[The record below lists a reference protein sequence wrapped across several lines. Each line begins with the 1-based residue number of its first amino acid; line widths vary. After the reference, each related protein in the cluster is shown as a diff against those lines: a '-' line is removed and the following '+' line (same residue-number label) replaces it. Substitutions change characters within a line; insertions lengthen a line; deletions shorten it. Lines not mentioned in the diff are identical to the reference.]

1 VHRFAI
7 QDAQA
12 GAGGAGGEK
21 SGDGGE
27 GAEEDALLYL
37 SAKFMNAEAE
47 LCRLFGAKTVRSL
60 PSTPTRRRAMPCVSG
75 RQP

>member
-1 VHRFAI
+1 VCAHRFAI
-7 QDAQA
+7 KDAQG
-12 GAGGAGGEK
+12 GAAGAGGEK

-47 LCRLFGAKTVRSL
+47 LCRLFGAKTVPL
-60 PSTPTRRRAMPCVSG
+60 PSTPTRHHAMPCAAA
-75 RQP
+75 RA